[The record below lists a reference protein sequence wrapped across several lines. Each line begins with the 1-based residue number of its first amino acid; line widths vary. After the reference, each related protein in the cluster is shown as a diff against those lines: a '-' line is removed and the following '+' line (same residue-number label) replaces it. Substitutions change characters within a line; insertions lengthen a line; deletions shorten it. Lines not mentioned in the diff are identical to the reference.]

1 MSSLTEEGPNDLA
14 DELVRSEAIEIG
26 EGTASEENTE
36 NWEKWMPDPVD
47 AEPVKFS
54 SSRRTSD
61 IISMLVN
68 VYGSKELFINEYRTL
83 LADRLLSQ
91 FWDSDMEKEIRYL
104 ELLKLRFGE
113 SQLHYCE
120 VVLKDV
126 QDARRINQNIK
137 QDSTYVENVPLSAM
151 IVSTQF
157 WPAFKEEKL
166 ELYHTVTA
174 QMDSYTKAFET
185 LKGSRTLY
193 WKNHLGVVDLEI
205 ELENRT
211 ISLSVTPIQ
220 ATIIMHFQ
228 DKSKCLLSH
237 CVNTYK

>member
-14 DELVRSEAIEIG
+14 DELVRTEAIEIG
-26 EGTASEENTE
+26 EGSALEEDTE

-47 AEPVKFS
+47 AEPVKLS
-54 SSRRTSD
+54 SLRRTSD

-126 QDARRINQNIK
+126 QDAKRINQHIK
-137 QDSTYVENVPLSAM
+137 QDSVYVENVPLSAM

-166 ELYHTVTA
+166 ELYHTVRE
-174 QMDSYTKAFET
+174 QMEEYTKAFET
-185 LKGSRTLY
+185 LKRSRTLQ

-228 DKSKCLLSH
+228 NKSMFIFSLC
-237 CVNTYK
+237 